1 MRSFID
7 TLVEHGYKNRTVGII
22 ENGSWAPTA
31 AKVMKAKFENSQ
43 GIRFLENSI
52 TLKGGV
58 SSENIEAIK
67 AMADEICS

>member
-1 MRSFID
+1 
-7 TLVEHGYKNRTVGII
+7 
-22 ENGSWAPTA
+22 
-31 AKVMKAKFENSQ
+31 MKAKFENSQ